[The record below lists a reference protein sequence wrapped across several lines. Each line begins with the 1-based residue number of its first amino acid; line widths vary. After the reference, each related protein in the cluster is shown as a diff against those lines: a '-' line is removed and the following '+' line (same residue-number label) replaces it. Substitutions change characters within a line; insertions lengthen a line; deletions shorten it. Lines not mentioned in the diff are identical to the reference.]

1 MLVAVL
7 HKDQFVLL
15 KMPLWSGAAA
25 VQLPLKA
32 LRGTEPAA
40 HTPSPGWAPSTQ
52 NAALSIVTG
61 EED

>member
-7 HKDQFVLL
+7 HKDEFVLL

-40 HTPSPGWAPSTQ
+40 HTHPQAGLQAHRTLP
-52 NAALSIVTG
+52 
-61 EED
+61 